1 MGVNPIPGGL
11 ELRGVSKKFGA
22 LLAIQPIDLVVAP
35 GRTLVLIGPSGCGK
49 STLLRLMIGL
59 IRPDEGTVLFAGTP
73 FTPEHSAEL
82 RHRMGYVIQD
92 GGLFPHLTARDNVS
106 LLARYLRKP
115 RRWIDDRLSELAG
128 LTRFPVDGL
137 DRFPAQL
144 SGGQRQRVGLMR
156 ALMLD
161 PEVLL
166 LDEPLGALD
175 PLVRSELQNDLKA
188 IFQKLRK
195 TVVLVTH
202 DIAEAAFFGDEIIL
216 LKGGAIVQRGRLTDL
231 VQRPADEFVVRFI
244 NAQRSAQLAPV
255 GEHL

>member
-1 MGVNPIPGGL
+1 MDERSSSGGL
-11 ELRGVSKKFGA
+11 DLRGVSKSFGA
-22 LLAIQPIDLVVAP
+22 TIAIRKTDLEVQP

-59 IRPDEGTVLFAGTP
+59 IRPDEGTVLFAGIP
-73 FTPEHSAEL
+73 FTPEHSAKL

-92 GGLFPHLTARDNVS
+92 GGLFPHLTARNNVS

-115 RRWIDDRLSELAG
+115 PRWIDDRVSELAG
-128 LTRFPVDGL
+128 LTRFPLDGL
-137 DRFPAQL
+137 ERFPAQL

-161 PEVLL
+161 PDVLL

-175 PLVRSELQNDLKA
+175 PLVRSELQADLKN
-188 IFQKLRK
+188 IFQTLRK

-202 DIAEAAFFGDEIIL
+202 DMGEAAFFGDEIVL
-216 LKGGAIVQRGRLTDL
+216 LKAGAIVQ
-231 VQRPADEFVVRFI
+231 
-244 NAQRSAQLAPV
+244 
-255 GEHL
+255 